1 MRLVIFWLLVPSVFT
16 LLMAGAVFGGL
27 LLGEYVVLAGR

>member
-1 MRLVIFWLLVPSVFT
+1 VYAVIFWLLAPTV
-16 LLMAGAVFGGL
+16 LLIVMAGAVFAGL